1 MASNLL
7 IMLKKLYSLWLNER
21 VNPSLGK
28 LDIDTLQKAQEY
40 LRKEKKNELQKI
52 IGRLIEFLLND
63 IAKMRMSKIIS
74 CVLSGELIGNP
85 FPWEI
90 ELFKRIKE
98 SLTFPTI
105 QPAKEDFLSS
115 LILNVK
121 IPKETI
127 KRKLVRITRDLPPFL
142 GVDGI
147 IYRGLKRK
155 TIANIPE
162 ENAKYIRDKE
172 EIVI

>member
-1 MASNLL
+1 MTSNLL

-21 VNPSLGK
+21 ICPTLSK
-28 LDIDTLQKAQEY
+28 LDIEALQKAQEY
-40 LRKEKKNELQKI
+40 LKKENKNELQRI
-52 IGRLIEFLLND
+52 IGKLIEFLLND
-63 IAKMRMSKIIS
+63 IAKMRMSKIIT
-74 CVLSGELIGNP
+74 CVLSGELTGNP

-90 ELFKRIKE
+90 ELFQKIRE
-98 SLTFPTI
+98 SLTFPTL
-105 QPAKEDFLSS
+105 QPTEEKLLDDFVLDVRVSKES
-115 LILNVK
+115 IR
-121 IPKETI
+121 
-127 KRKLVRITRDLPPFL
+127 RKLVRITKDLPPFL